1 MATCQSRTACEQPE
15 WLSLSEEQ
23 SLTPTSSA
31 YDEIVVIEAG
41 RSERHYWKDLWRY
54 RELLYFLARR
64 DISVRYKQAVLGIAW
79 AVIRPVAVMLVFTF
93 VFGRIAK
100 LPSDGAPYS
109 LLVLS
114 AMVPWFFFAS
124 ALGESSNSL
133 VLNANLLTKVYF
145 PRLLVPLSA
154 VGVALVD
161 LLIGLMLLVLLMLW
175 LGYAPTYRVLALPA
189 FIVLAFGAALGLG
202 LWFAALNVKYRDF
215 QHVVPFL
222 VQVGLYAS
230 PVGFNSNVIPEGWR
244 LLFALNPMVAVIEGF
259 RWALLGGS
267 FSLRPD
273 SLVASIAV
281 TLTVLASGLWF
292 VRRTERAFADVI

>member
-1 MATCQSRTACEQPE
+1 M
-15 WLSLSEEQ
+15 
-23 SLTPTSSA
+23 TPTSSA

-79 AVIRPVAVMLVFTF
+79 AVIRPLAVMLVFTF

-109 LLVLS
+109 LLVFS

-154 VGVALVD
+154 VGVGLVD

-175 LGYAPTYRVLALPA
+175 LGYAPTYRALALPA
-189 FIVLAFGAALGLG
+189 FIVLAFAAAFGLG

-222 VQVGLYAS
+222 VQFGLYAS
-230 PVGFNSNVIPEGWR
+230 PVGFSSNVIPEGWR

-259 RWALLGGS
+259 RWALLGES
-267 FSLRPD
+267 FSLRLD
-273 SLVASIAV
+273 SLVASMVV
-281 TLTVLASGLWF
+281 TLTVLVSGLWF
-292 VRRTERAFADVI
+292 FRRTERAFADVI